1 MSALSDVAD
10 NRIAKCFRTL
20 REQSRKAFIVYIGAG
35 DPDLAFTEK
44 LVPALAE
51 AGADIIELGMP
62 FSDPMADGPTNQAAA
77 ERGLASG
84 TTLRGLFASVS
95 KIREHSQVPLL
106 LYTYLNPILAFGCE
120 AFGKAAVACGIDGV
134 LVLDLPPDED
144 AFVLPTLRAAGLAT
158 VCLATPNT
166 RDDRKA
172 YLASESRGFMY
183 YVCRLGV
190 TGERDSL
197 PEDLREQVSRLRG
210 DGTVPVCIGFGI
222 SSPEQAA
229 QAAAYGDGVIVG
241 SHLVR
246 LVEQHG
252 RDADGVARV
261 VSRAKLLAEAVHATR
276 S

>member
-1 MSALSDVAD
+1 MTSSPISAD
-10 NRIAKCFRTL
+10 NRIAQCFAAL
-20 REQSRKAFIVYIGAG
+20 RAQSRKAFIVYIGAG
-35 DPDLAFTEK
+35 DPDLAFTER
-44 LVPALAE
+44 LVVGLAE
-51 AGADIIELGMP
+51 AGTDIIELGMP

-84 TTLRGLFASVS
+84 TTLRRLFSSMQRVRAQT
-95 KIREHSQVPLL
+95 QVPVL
-106 LYTYLNPILAFGCE
+106 LYTYLNPILAFGAE
-120 AFGKAAVACGIDGV
+120 RFASEAVACGIDGV

-144 AFVLPTLRAAGLAT
+144 SGTLDCLRNAGLAT

-166 RDDRKA
+166 AEERKA
-172 YLASESRGFMY
+172 FLAASSRGFLY

-197 PEDLREQVSRLRG
+197 PEDLASQVARLRG
-210 DGTVPVCIGFGI
+210 DGSVPVCIGFGI

-229 QAAAYGDGVIVG
+229 QAAAVADGVIVG

-252 RDADGVARV
+252 ADSDGVERVCARA
-261 VSRAKLLAEAVHATR
+261 RLLAEAVHG
-276 S
+276 SN

>member
-1 MSALSDVAD
+1 MNDAAVVAGD
-10 NRIAKCFRTL
+10 NRIARCFAAL
-20 REQSRKAFIVYIGAG
+20 RMAQRKAFIVYIGAG
-35 DPDLAFTEK
+35 DPDLAFTEA

-51 AGADIIELGMP
+51 AGTDIVELGMP

-84 TTLRGLFASVS
+84 TTLRGLFATVAR
-95 KIREHSQVPLL
+95 IRERSQVPLL
-106 LYTYLNPILAFGCE
+106 LYTYLNPILAYGCE
-120 AFGKAAVACGIDGV
+120 RFAKDAVQAGIDGV

-144 AFVLPTLRAAGLAT
+144 AAVLPTLRAQGLAT

-166 RDDRKA
+166 RDERKA
-172 YLASESRGFMY
+172 FLAAESRGFMY

-197 PEDLREQVSRLRG
+197 PEDLSTQVARLRG
-210 DGTVPVCIGFGI
+210 DGSTPVCIGFGI

-229 QAAAYGDGVIVG
+229 EAARYGDGVIVG

-246 LVEQHG
+246 LIEAHGTAPDGVEQ
-252 RDADGVARV
+252 VCAR
-261 VSRAKLLAEAVHATR
+261 AAQLARAVHGE
-276 S
+276 

>member
-1 MSALSDVAD
+1 MSGESVVASD
-10 NRIAKCFRTL
+10 NRIAACFRAL
-20 REQSRKAFIVYIGAG
+20 REAQRKAFIVYVGAG
-35 DPDLAFTEK
+35 DPDLAFTEA

-51 AGADIIELGMP
+51 AGTDIVELGMP

-84 TTLRGLFASVS
+84 TTLRGLFTTVAR
-95 KIREHSQVPLL
+95 IRERSQVPLL

-120 AFGKAAVACGIDGV
+120 AFAQAAVACGIDGV

-144 AFVLPTLRAAGLAT
+144 AGVLPTLRAAGLAT

-166 RDDRKA
+166 REDRRA
-172 YLASESRGFMY
+172 YLSAESRGFMY

-197 PEDLREQVSRLRG
+197 PEDLSQQVARLRG
-210 DGTVPVCIGFGI
+210 DGSVPVCIGFGI
-222 SSPEQAA
+222 SSPQQAA
-229 QAAAYGDGVIVG
+229 EAAAYGDGVIVG

-246 LVEQHG
+246 LVEQYG
-252 RDADGVARV
+252 KDADGVARV
-261 VSRAKLLAEAVHATR
+261 CERANVLATAVHAV
-276 S
+276 